1 MGLRVVARCSQPGRF
16 DRGNSD
22 PDRNISGVMVSWT
35 SGMADWTCLTRAD
48 RNSPR
53 AQIMKAIR
61 NSSPTSSTIITRSYG
76 TPTSGARARMIRL
89 WRGATVA
96 PPRHLPVRMDTVL
109 TGATS
114 ISRRKPNSRSQTM
127 EMPEN
132 AAVNST
138 EVASTPGNR
147 KVRKSTSPEEPISD
161 DRPVP
166 STNRNSTGW
175 TSEETIRERSRPKR
189 IISRCQT
196 TVAARTWWAR
206 PAAGTRTS
214 ATGVGLVAVMGSPPP
229 GREGHRAQRTGGLG
243 VADRP
248 AGVGQEDVV
257 EAGPGH
263 GDRVD
268 RHVQAGEQLGHE
280 GRTLGDGE
288 GHRPLVHGRL
298 DAEPVGQ
305 LGDGPGVVV
314 TGDLHPV
321 LADAGLE
328 GGRGVQGDDVALVDD
343 GDAVAVL
350 GLVHVV
356 GGDEHG
362 DLLAAVQLLQV
373 VPDGGAGLGVQPDGR
388 LVQEQHP
395 WGVQQA
401 PGDLQPPPHAP
412 RIGLDQVAT
421 ALPEVDHGQDLLAA
435 LGRRGPVDA
444 VQLPVEAQVLLGRQV
459 GVQGRL
465 LEDQADV
472 APDLVA
478 LPGHV
483 EAGHPGRPGGGV
495 GQGAEDLDGGRL
507 PGPVGPEEP
516 EGLPRP
522 HVQVDAGHRLDLLEA
537 LDQSSDGDRRGALVH
552 ATSLLL

>member
-1 MGLRVVARCSQPGRF
+1 MGLRVVATCSQPGRL
-16 DRGNSD
+16 DSGNSD
-22 PDRNISGVMVSWT
+22 PERNISGVMVSWT

-89 WRGATVA
+89 WRVATVA
-96 PPRHLPVRMDTVL
+96 PPRHLPVRMAVVE

-114 ISRRKPNSRSQTM
+114 ISRRKPNSRSQTI
-127 EMPEN
+127 EIPEN

-147 KVRKSTSPEEPISD
+147 KVRKSTSPLEAISD

-196 TVAARTWWAR
+196 TATPRAWWRRPARAR
-206 PAAGTRTS
+206 PPPGSGRRRSS
-214 ATGVGLVAVMGSPPP
+214 ASPPP
-229 GREGHRAQRTGGLG
+229 GREGHRAHRAGGLG
-243 VADRP
+243 VADGP
-248 AGVGQEDVV
+248 AGVGQEHVV
-257 EAGPGH
+257 EAGTGH
-263 GDRVD
+263 RHRVD
-268 RHVQAGEQLGHE
+268 GHVQAGEQPGHE
-280 GRTLGDGE
+280 GRALGHGK
-288 GHRPLVHGRL
+288 GHRPLVDGRL
-298 DAEPVGQ
+298 DVEAGGQ
-305 LGDGPGVVV
+305 LLDRPGVVV
-314 TGDLHPV
+314 GGDLDPV
-321 LADAGLE
+321 LADAGLQRR
-328 GGRGVQGDDVALVDD
+328 RGVEGDDPALVDD

-373 VPDGGAGLGVQPDGR
+373 VPDRGPGLGVEADGR
-388 LVQEQHP
+388 LIQEQHP
-395 WGVQQA
+395 GRVQQP
-401 PGDLQPPPHAP
+401 PGDLEASPHAA
-412 RIGLDQVAT
+412 REGLDQVAT

-435 LGRRGPVDA
+435 LAGGGPVDP
-444 VQLPVEAQVLLGRQV
+444 VQLPVEAQVLLGSQV

-465 LEDQADV
+465 LEDEADV
-472 APDLVA
+472 AAYLVA
-478 LPGHV
+478 FGGHV
-483 EAGHPGRPGGGV
+483 EAGHPGRALGGV

-507 PGPVGPEEP
+507 AGAVGAEKAER
-516 EGLPRP
+516 LPRT
-522 HVQVDAGHRLDLLEA
+522 HVQVDAGHGLDLLVA
-537 LDQSSDGDRRGALVH
+537 L
-552 ATSLLL
+552 